1 MWESLCLYAKG
12 LMHRNLIKSLVI
24 GSILGV
30 LIGVSEI
37 NSSNMGLI
45 ISLFSCVVLGLVT
58 VIAIN
63 DKPHLYAFPAIFA
76 SSLFLC
82 AFYGFKYG
90 AIYTAGVA
98 GIYGVLSVQLFQ
110 AIFIASDNVRYLVEE
125 FFNNK

>member
-1 MWESLCLYAKG
+1 VWESLCLYAKG

-45 ISLFSCVVLGLVT
+45 ISKCSCVVLGLVT

-63 DKPHLYAFPAIFA
+63 DKPHY
-76 SSLFLC
+76 SLTF
-82 AFYGFKYG
+82 
-90 AIYTAGVA
+90 
-98 GIYGVLSVQLFQ
+98 
-110 AIFIASDNVRYLVEE
+110 
-125 FFNNK
+125 

>member
-1 MWESLCLYAKG
+1 
-12 LMHRNLIKSLVI
+12 MHRNLIKSLVI

-63 DKPHLYAFPAIFA
+63 DKPHLYAFPAIFLQVYFYV
-76 SSLFLC
+76 LFM
-82 AFYGFKYG
+82 A
-90 AIYTAGVA
+90 
-98 GIYGVLSVQLFQ
+98 LSMGLFT
-110 AIFIASDNVRYLVEE
+110 LLG
-125 FFNNK
+125 

>member
-58 VIAIN
+58 ESLSMTNLIYM
-63 DKPHLYAFPAIFA
+63 LFP
-76 SSLFLC
+76 LFLLQVY
-82 AFYGFKYG
+82 FY
-90 AIYTAGVA
+90 
-98 GIYGVLSVQLFQ
+98 VLFMALSMGLFT
-110 AIFIASDNVRYLVEE
+110 LLG
-125 FFNNK
+125 